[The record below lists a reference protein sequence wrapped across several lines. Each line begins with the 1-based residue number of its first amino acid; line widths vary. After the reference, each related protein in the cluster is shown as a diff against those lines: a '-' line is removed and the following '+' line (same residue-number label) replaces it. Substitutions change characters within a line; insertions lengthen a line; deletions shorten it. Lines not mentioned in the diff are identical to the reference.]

1 MRPVQDDD
9 RFLKSLFAKLTDD
22 DTPDSTRRDLTL
34 FLKEFCTFSQTLAQQ
49 SKDGFFK
56 VRTMSGTFIEAKSE

>member
-1 MRPVQDDD
+1 
-9 RFLKSLFAKLTDD
+9 LTDD
-22 DTPDSTRRDLTL
+22 DTPDPVRRDLTL

-56 VRTMSGTFIEAKSE
+56 V

>member
-1 MRPVQDDD
+1 L
-9 RFLKSLFAKLTDD
+9 LKSLFAKLTDD

-49 SKDGFFK
+49 SKDAFFK
-56 VRTMSGTFIEAKSE
+56 VCAVHSRVE